1 MVSRVKEEIIGGMV
15 AMELRI
21 HGAGW
26 CRGGKEDTEP
36 GAWSINE

>member
-1 MVSRVKEEIIGGMV
+1 MSRAKEEVIGGMV
-15 AMELRI
+15 VMELRS
-21 HGAGW
+21 HSTGW